1 MKTKIFTAVLFL
13 CFLGYTSKLYA
24 QLTQKQQDKIKKEII
39 AVDDSIFALFD
50 RSDIEAGLMFYS
62 PNFVAFGSG
71 GERYDLQQTRQNYL
85 DMYKTLASSKWIP
98 YHLDFLLITKNKV
111 VITQDGKN
119 ELIMK
124 SGVKFNFDPSH
135 YTFAFE
141 KIGGQWKL
149 CYHHFSGQYVK
160 LK

>member
-1 MKTKIFTAVLFL
+1 MKTKTFTAVLFL
-13 CFLGYTSKLYA
+13 CFWGCSSKLSA

-50 RSDIEAGLMFYS
+50 RSDIEAALLFYS

-71 GERYDLQQTRQNYL
+71 GERYDLQQTKQNYL
-85 DMYKTLASSKWIP
+85 DMYKTLASTKWIP

-111 VITQDGKN
+111 VIIQDGKN

-124 SGVKFNFDPSH
+124 SGGRFNFDPSH

-141 KIGGQWKL
+141 KIAGQWKL

-160 LK
+160 VK